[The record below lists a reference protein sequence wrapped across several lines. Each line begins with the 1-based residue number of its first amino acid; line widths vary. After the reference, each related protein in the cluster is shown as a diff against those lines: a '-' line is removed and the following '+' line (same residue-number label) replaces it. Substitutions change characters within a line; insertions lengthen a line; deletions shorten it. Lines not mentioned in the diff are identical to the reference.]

1 MPAKSMIAWMAKILG
16 LTVLYFLC
24 VMLGG
29 ALFVSS
35 RLSLPAEQQTAA
47 MLSSLLAALVC
58 TSLLGALILY
68 SRWGGWRLMLAL
80 GFSYYGI
87 QTFMAQI
94 ETAYF
99 GPAFGVP
106 SSDLPGLF
114 AMSLVVIFVF
124 IPLAVVVLG
133 KGRQPAQS
141 GEENRRLQMPA
152 GEWLWK
158 LALIAVAYLVLYFGF
173 GYFVAWQN
181 PNLVAMYGGGTNT
194 EVFDNAR
201 LVPFQVLRSGLWV
214 LFALPVIRMSRPGVW
229 GTAILIGLLYALPMS
244 IGLVGPNPYMPDASV
259 RLSHFIEIIT
269 SNFLFG
275 LIVTHLLL
283 WRRKAAR

>member
-1 MPAKSMIAWMAKILG
+1 MSVRSTIALLAKILG
-16 LTVLYFLC
+16 LTVVYFVC
-24 VMLGG
+24 MMFG
-29 ALFVSS
+29 ADLFVSIQ
-35 RLSLPAEQQTAA
+35 LSLPPEQQTAGV
-47 MLSSLLAALVC
+47 LSFLLMALVC
-58 TSLLGALILY
+58 TSLLSAVILC

-80 GFSYYGI
+80 SFSYYGL

-114 AMSLVVIFVF
+114 AMSLPVIFIF

-141 GEENRRLQMPA
+141 GEANPRLHMPA

-181 PNLVAMYGGGTNT
+181 PNLVAMYGGGTNP
-194 EVFDNAR
+194 EVFNNAR
-201 LVPFQVLRSGLWV
+201 LVPFQILRSGLWA

-229 GTAILIGLLYALPMS
+229 GTAVLIGLLYALPMS
-244 IGLVGPNPYMPDASV
+244 IGLVSPNPYMPDASV